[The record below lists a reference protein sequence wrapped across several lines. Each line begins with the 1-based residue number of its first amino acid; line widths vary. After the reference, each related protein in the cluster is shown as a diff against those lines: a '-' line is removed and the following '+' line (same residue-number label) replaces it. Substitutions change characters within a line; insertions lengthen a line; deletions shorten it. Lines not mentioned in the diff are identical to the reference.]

1 MLPARQVRLLP
12 ISRAMKS
19 LIRKHSIVIN
29 GRAKSISIE
38 DAFWE
43 PLQEIATDRGTSV
56 ANVIS
61 LIDAHHQ
68 NTNLTSAIRLTVL
81 EFYRDQKLPSWI
93 SSGHLHG
100 DRDRRAIA
108 THSSRPRAPFLNT
121 VLPSASPVP
130 SRVAQR
136 LSTLTAHE
144 LA

>member
-1 MLPARQVRLLP
+1 
-12 ISRAMKS
+12 MKS

-43 PLQEIATDRGTSV
+43 PLQEIATARGTSV

-68 NTNLTSAIRLTVL
+68 NTNLSSAIRLTVL

-93 SSGHLHG
+93 SSGHHQ
-100 DRDRRAIA
+100 
-108 THSSRPRAPFLNT
+108 SSPR
-121 VLPSASPVP
+121 
-130 SRVAQR
+130 
-136 LSTLTAHE
+136 
-144 LA
+144 